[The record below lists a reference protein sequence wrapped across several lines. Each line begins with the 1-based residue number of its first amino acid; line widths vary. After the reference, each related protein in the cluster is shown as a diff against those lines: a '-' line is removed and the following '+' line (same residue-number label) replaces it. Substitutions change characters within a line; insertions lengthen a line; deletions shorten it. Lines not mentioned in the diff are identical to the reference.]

1 MHFAIQNHYVIA
13 SDFPQHISELVTY
26 KVVTSWAP
34 FSLPTISNPRLTW
47 GILFSCTTGDLKL
60 LILACLLRIGLP
72 RSHGGLGGSQP
83 LSRSVAGFWLGVN
96 TAWTSCMVG
105 DSHMLVQSTKAYES
119 HSPKCTTSVW
129 VSRSVGFL

>member
-13 SDFPQHISELVTY
+13 SDFPQHKRAGHLQSSHQLRPLLITDNFQP
-26 KVVTSWAP
+26 KVDLGDPAFMYHW
-34 FSLPTISNPRLTW
+34 SLEA
-47 GILFSCTTGDLKL
+47 

-96 TAWTSCMVG
+96 TAWTS
-105 DSHMLVQSTKAYES
+105 LV
-119 HSPKCTTSVW
+119 V
-129 VSRSVGFL
+129 VD